1 MSGHRWRPQHCN
13 PVAGLR
19 SLFFNGDRI
28 PVSGG
33 EKQRCLTPG
42 LPEIVLPKE
51 VAVRAVGLMVMMLLE
66 MAETLP
72 TVVMGSNGVV
82 MHMQRC
88 GYHPQQV
95 AGQQD
100 DRGYVS

>member
-1 MSGHRWRPQHCN
+1 
-13 PVAGLR
+13 
-19 SLFFNGDRI
+19 
-28 PVSGG
+28 
-33 EKQRCLTPG
+33 
-42 LPEIVLPKE
+42 
-51 VAVRAVGLMVMMLLE
+51 MVMMLLE

-72 TVVMGSNGVV
+72 TVVMGINGVV

-100 DRGYVS
+100 DRGYMS